1 MNPFN
6 VLPRFENHFAN
17 QTVRFQV
24 QLEVD
29 GYFSAQKFSHLQPP
43 QAGRVGTNLQF
54 LNPILQIQL
63 QNTCWA
69 SPKPDVQHKNALVS
83 HLNDRWISKFLG
95 EKFVLWKSSLINLIS
110 HKTGTIAS
118 GFEGKK
124 RKYHLL
130 KIWVLLW
137 YALSRAVH
145 MNRTS
150 QVRFSP
156 SKPDLIRPKNTYLIV
171 ICFLQAFI
179 EPWDPNDRLHGIPG
193 HDPARESRKTPLEG
207 GRKSMQRER
216 HPKFE
221 ITLIRKTGTNSSDFV
236 LKFISY
242 PLKTGTTSS

>member
-1 MNPFN
+1 MQFKGLGVPNKYFCNAKEADVYTSALLAGAIKPLN
-6 VLPRFENHFAN
+6 VPSKFENHFAIR
-17 QTVRFQV
+17 TVSFQV
-24 QLEVD
+24 QLEAG
-29 GYFSAQKFSHLQPP
+29 GYFSAQKFSHLQLP

-130 KIWVLLW
+130 KNRAILW

-145 MNRTS
+145 KNRTS

-171 ICFLQAFI
+171 IGFLQAFI
-179 EPWDPNDRLHGIPG
+179 EPWEPNDRLHGIPG

-207 GRKSMQRER
+207 GRKSMR
-216 HPKFE
+216 
-221 ITLIRKTGTNSSDFV
+221 G
-236 LKFISY
+236 
-242 PLKTGTTSS
+242 

>member
-156 SKPDLIRPKNTYLIV
+156 SKPDLIRPKNTCLIV

-179 EPWDPNDRLHGIPG
+179 EPWESNDRLHEIPG
-193 HDPARESRKTPLEG
+193 DDPQVGEPENAAERGQESHA
-207 GRKSMQRER
+207 ER
-216 HPKFE
+216 TAPQIWDHVD
-221 ITLIRKTGTNSSDFV
+221 TQNRNQ
-236 LKFISY
+236 
-242 PLKTGTTSS
+242 

>member
-1 MNPFN
+1 MLWNLSTCIPK
-6 VLPRFENHFAN
+6 FENHFAIR
-17 QTVRFQV
+17 TVRFQV

-29 GYFSAQKFSHLQPP
+29 GYFSAQKFSHL

-95 EKFVLWKSSLINLIS
+95 KKFVLWKSSLINLIS

-130 KIWVLLW
+130 KIWVILR

-145 MNRTS
+145 KNRTWY
-150 QVRFSP
+150 VL
-156 SKPDLIRPKNTYLIV
+156 KTLVWLWY
-171 ICFLQAFI
+171 AFYSSSSNL
-179 EPWDPNDRLHGIPG
+179 ENLMTVCMGY
-193 HDPARESRKTPLEG
+193 PAKILKRRAGKRRWKGAGNPCRENG
-207 GRKSMQRER
+207 
-216 HPKFE
+216 
-221 ITLIRKTGTNSSDFV
+221 IRKQTRFQKGWFAYD
-236 LKFISY
+236 
-242 PLKTGTTSS
+242 KTEPT